1 MYLSCT
7 QAQKN
12 HVECVSALLCFPAVT
27 DLRDSEGRTAVM
39 WAAQRGNYNALQAM
53 LEKGLSAST
62 ADTSGATGNDHPPTL
77 HTLCTHTH
85 STHTHHTHTPHTHS
99 THTHHT
105 LHTALH
111 AASLSGH
118 ASCVQL
124 LVQVSTSSLYITTL
138 TACSYITTHHTP
150 HSMSL
155 YNHPPHSQHVPI

>member
-62 ADTSGATGNDHPPTL
+62 ADASGATGNDHPPTP
-77 HTLCTHTH
+77 HTHCVHTHTH
-85 STHTHHTHTPHTHS
+85 TLYTHHTHTPHS
-99 THTHHT
+99 SACCFT
-105 LHTALH
+105 LRPCQLC
-111 AASLSGH
+111 AA
-118 ASCVQL
+118 
-124 LVQVSTSSLYITTL
+124 TSAGKYPLPLYNHPT
-138 TACSYITTHHTP
+138 

-155 YNHPPHSQHVPI
+155 YNHPTHSMSLYNHPTQHVRI